1 MDDVATEL
9 SRHRAF
15 VAPMVEGTGV
25 KTKVLEA
32 MAAGLPVVTTS
43 AGVRGLSVEDG
54 VHCLVADTG
63 EEFLE
68 RLEQLARD
76 PELARADRRRRT

>member
-1 MDDVATEL
+1 MDDVASEL

-32 MAAGLPVVTTS
+32 MAAGLPVVTTT
-43 AGVRGLSVEDG
+43 AGVRGLAS
-54 VHCLVADTG
+54 
-63 EEFLE
+63 
-68 RLEQLARD
+68 
-76 PELARADRRRRT
+76 RTACTA